1 MMEKHVTIIGA
12 GLAGSEAAWQA
23 ANAGVKVT
31 LYEMRPKKSSPA
43 HHTEQFAELVCS
55 NSFRAKGLGNAVGVL
70 KEEMRQFNSLIMSAA
85 AKHEVPAGGALAVDR
100 HLFSAEVTKQLKNHP
115 NITVVNEE
123 ITEIPADG
131 ITVIATGP
139 LTSESL
145 AKSIVEMTDSE
156 GLYFYDAAAPIIEKS
171 SIDMDKVYLKSRYDK
186 GEAAYLNCPMSKEE
200 FYAFREAL
208 VEAEVAPLN
217 SFEKETYF
225 EGCMPIEVMA
235 NRGEKTMLF
244 GPMKPVGLEDP
255 KTGKRPYAVVQ
266 LRQDNA
272 AGSLYNIVG
281 FQTHLKWG
289 EQKRIIQMIP
299 GLENAEIV
307 RYGVMH
313 RNTFMN
319 SPELL
324 LPTYQAQGDE
334 RLFFAGQMTGVEG
347 YVESAASGLLAGLN
361 AARLAQEKAPLI
373 FPRETAMGALAYYI
387 THTDAKHFQPMNVNF
402 GIIADLPERIRDKK
416 ERNEQLA
423 QRALAHVETIKQ
435 ELD

>member
-208 VEAEVAPLN
+208 VAAEVAPLN

-373 FPRETAMGALAYYI
+373 FPRETAIGALAYYI

-423 QRALAHVETIKQ
+423 QRALAHIEMIKQ